1 MIGAISNALSGLM
14 AASKRAEASASNI
27 ANMSTPDYTPVT
39 TVQTTTETGSV
50 QAQNQP
56 KSAGTIN
63 TFVPDIDLAEE
74 AVNLKI
80 AEIAYKANI
89 ATIKTAQD
97 MTDELL
103 AVFDKK
109 A

>member
-14 AASKRAEASASNI
+14 AASKRAEASAGNI
-27 ANMSTPDYTPVT
+27 ANLSTPDYTPVT
-39 TVQTTTETGSV
+39 TVQTAGQNGGVLAENRPRLGGAG
-50 QAQNQP
+50 QAYV
-56 KSAGTIN
+56 SG
-63 TFVPDIDLAEE
+63 VDLAEE

-89 ATIKTAQD
+89 ATIKAAED
-97 MTDELL
+97 MSDELL
-103 AVFDKK
+103 STFDEK